1 MKNFRFWETMV
12 GDIMCLFRSKESAQ
26 GLHTESEQK
35 VRQTEQD
42 NLKREVIDAYWVRGN
57 ERWFADTVDEL
68 VSQNYCFGAPV
79 CRGKLTITLRKN
91 QLDAWYRVGTDI
103 EDESL
108 VSVVDDQLVYQAVKE
123 NFCWI
128 DTEEEWRSVHDNQ
141 DYYDVFIP
149 KKVAAVLSGKY
160 SESFA
165 VLLAPYSKYSKELVN
180 KAIALYDEGLSPDM
194 RAYLLFKDI
203 EKRTG

>member
-12 GDIMCLFRSKESAQ
+12 GDIMCLFRSKESTQ

-57 ERWFADTVDEL
+57 ERWFAGTVNEL
-68 VSQNYCFGAPV
+68 VSQNYCFGVPV
-79 CRGKLTITLRKN
+79 CRGKLAITLRKN
-91 QLDAWYRVGTDI
+91 QWDAWYRVGTDI
-103 EDESL
+103 EDESR